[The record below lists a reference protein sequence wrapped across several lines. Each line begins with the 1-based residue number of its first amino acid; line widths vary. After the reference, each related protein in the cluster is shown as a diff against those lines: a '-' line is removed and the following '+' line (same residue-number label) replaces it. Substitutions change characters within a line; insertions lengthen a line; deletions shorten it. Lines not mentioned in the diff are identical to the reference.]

1 MPPLSMLQTKMPA
14 CVSQNG
20 SFFQE
25 SERLVIAAAKQD
37 QNPKDIAASASFI
50 SAAHAAHVA
59 ASKIV
64 VAVAAQTE

>member
-1 MPPLSMLQTKMPA
+1 MPPLSMLQT
-14 CVSQNG
+14 QNVCLREPERL
-20 SFFQE
+20 FFQE